1 MANNATVRDN
11 NKVVATNRQARYNY
25 FIFDCYEAGIELH
38 GCEVKSLRE
47 GRANLRDSFVRFLR
61 GEAYVFNL
69 HISLYSHS
77 QDTTLEPTRTRKLL
91 LRKSEIHH
99 LEGKVSQ
106 KGFSCIPLRIYFKR
120 GLAKLEIALC
130 QGKKLHDKRE
140 ALREKVRKRE
150 TDRALSA
157 HQRKKTR
164 G

>member
-1 MANNATVRDN
+1 MTNNKATHGD

-25 FIFDCYEAGIELH
+25 FIFDRYEAGIELR

-69 HISLYSHS
+69 HISLYSRS
-77 QDTTLEPTRTRKLL
+77 QDTTLDPTRTRKLL
-91 LRKSEIHH
+91 LKKSEIHH

-120 GLAKLEIALC
+120 RLAKLEIALC

-150 TDRALSA
+150 VDRALSA